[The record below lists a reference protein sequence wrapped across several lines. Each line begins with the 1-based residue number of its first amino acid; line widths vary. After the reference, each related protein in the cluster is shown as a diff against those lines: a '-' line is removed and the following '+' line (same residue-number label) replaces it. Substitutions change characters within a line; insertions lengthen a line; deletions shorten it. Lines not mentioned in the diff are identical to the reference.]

1 MKKIIIV
8 CLTSLFVVFSLNLT
22 AQSFFDVA
30 RLDVIQ
36 IPTSYKGDGQSFDVR
51 EVSGALNLGFKTVG
65 EDRLLLSWNG
75 ERRCIHLD
83 GEAPYQKPLF
93 LNVASLGYIRSWP
106 ESPWRLLMM
115 SRLKLGSDYDIL
127 TSEDLSWGFLAAA
140 TYTSKKGQSFTIGG
154 HYGEELFG
162 PLIFPIFGM
171 DVQLTDRA
179 YFYAFFPAEV
189 RMEYALKPQKLY
201 TSLVLNWMTNSYGL
215 HNVSQA
221 TFIRTEELMLRAFL
235 DLNVSKNLVLFGA
248 FGHTLINNYELRSD
262 GNERLFDIPFDQ
274 DFKNGWIL
282 DFGLAFRLRFKN

>member
-127 TSEDLSWGFLAAA
+127 TSEDLSWAFWLRQPTPAKRTVLYYWRALRRGIVRPSDLSYLRNGCAANRQSLFLCLFPGRSQNGVCFEASKVIHQPGLELDDQFLWSAQRLASDLHTHGGTHAA
-140 TYTSKKGQSFTIGG
+140 S
-154 HYGEELFG
+154 LFR
-162 PLIFPIFGM
+162 P
-171 DVQLTDRA
+171 
-179 YFYAFFPAEV
+179 
-189 RMEYALKPQKLY
+189 
-201 TSLVLNWMTNSYGL
+201 
-215 HNVSQA
+215 
-221 TFIRTEELMLRAFL
+221 
-235 DLNVSKNLVLFGA
+235 
-248 FGHTLINNYELRSD
+248 
-262 GNERLFDIPFDQ
+262 
-274 DFKNGWIL
+274 
-282 DFGLAFRLRFKN
+282 